1 MCGRPVP
8 QPFQTKD
15 PMFTHTQDALFSTEE
30 CAEIVRLSQTELQ
43 DSGGL
48 VGGQQQRE
56 IRRAKISWLDDEGPA
71 AWVMQR
77 IMGAVAKA
85 NREVFDFD
93 ITDFREKL
101 QVAVYDESE
110 EGHYDWHSDIG
121 EGPIAQF
128 RKATIVTQL
137 SAPDA
142 YEGGGLEINLGHKVM
157 TAARDRGSATLFA
170 SFMLHR
176 VVPVQ
181 RGTRYSLTCWSHG
194 PRFR

>member
-1 MCGRPVP
+1 
-8 QPFQTKD
+8 
-15 PMFTHTQDALFSTEE
+15 MFTHTQDSLFSAED
-30 CAEIVRLSQTELQ
+30 CAEIIRMSQAELQ

-48 VGGQQQRE
+48 VGGTQQRE

-71 AWVMQR
+71 GWVMQR
-77 IMGAVAKA
+77 IMGAVARA
-85 NREVFDFD
+85 NREVFEFD
-93 ITDFREKL
+93 ISEFREKL

-157 TAARDRGSATLFA
+157 TAPRGLGSATLFA

-176 VVPVQ
+176 VIPVT

>member
-1 MCGRPVP
+1 
-8 QPFQTKD
+8 
-15 PMFTHTQDALFSTEE
+15 MFTYSYDALFSKPD
-30 CAEIVRLSQTELQ
+30 CNEIIRLSRGKTQ

-48 VGGQQQRE
+48 VGGKKQNE
-56 IRRAKISWLDDEGPA
+56 IRRAKVSWLDEEDTAG
-71 AWVMQR
+71 WVLER
-77 IMGAVAKA
+77 IIGAVARA
-85 NREVFDFD
+85 NREAFDFD
-93 ITDFREKL
+93 ITEFREKL

-137 SAPDA
+137 SPAVSYD
-142 YEGGGLEINLGHKVM
+142 GGELEISLGHTVL
-157 TAARDRGSATLFA
+157 TASKDQGSATLFA

-176 VVPVQ
+176 VAPVTK
-181 RGTRYSLTCWSHG
+181 GTRYSLTCWSHG

>member
-1 MCGRPVP
+1 
-8 QPFQTKD
+8 
-15 PMFTHTQDALFSTEE
+15 MFTHIQDALFSADD
-30 CAEIVRLSQTELQ
+30 CAEIIRMSQAELQ

-56 IRRAKISWLDDEGPA
+56 IHRAKISWLDDEGPA

-77 IMGAVAKA
+77 IMGAVARA
-85 NREVFDFD
+85 NRESFDFD
-93 ITDFREKL
+93 ITEFREKL
-101 QVAVYDESE
+101 QVAVYDQSE
-110 EGHYDWHSDIG
+110 AGHYDWHSDIG

-128 RKATIVTQL
+128 RKASIVTQL
-137 SAPDA
+137 TLLEA
-142 YEGGGLEINLGHKVM
+142 YEGGGLEINLGHKAM
-157 TAARDRGSATLFA
+157 TAPRRQGSATLFA

-176 VVPVQ
+176 VVPVT

>member
-1 MCGRPVP
+1 
-8 QPFQTKD
+8 
-15 PMFTHTQDALFSTEE
+15 MFTYAHDALFSKQD
-30 CAEIVRLSQTELQ
+30 CDEIIRLSQAELQ

-48 VGGQQQRE
+48 VGGQQQHE

-71 AWVMQR
+71 DWVMQR

-142 YEGGGLEINLGHKVM
+142 YEGGGLEINRGHKVM
-157 TAARDRGSATLFA
+157 TASRAQGSATLFA

-176 VVPVQ
+176 VVPVS
-181 RGTRYSLTCWSHG
+181 RGTRFSLTCWSHG

>member
-1 MCGRPVP
+1 
-8 QPFQTKD
+8 
-15 PMFTHTQDALFSTEE
+15 MFTHSIPALFSPAECTE
-30 CAEIVRLSQTELQ
+30 IIRLSRTEVQ

-48 VGGQQQRE
+48 VGGIQQGD
-56 IRRAKISWLDDEGPA
+56 IRRARISWLDDEGPA
-71 AWVMQR
+71 AWVMER

-85 NREVFDFD
+85 NRETFDFD
-93 ITDFREKL
+93 IAEFKERL

-121 EGPIAQF
+121 EGRIAQF

-137 SAPDA
+137 SPAED
-142 YEGGGLEINLGHKVM
+142 YEGGGLEINLGNRILS
-157 TAARDRGSATLFA
+157 TPRDQGSATLFA

-176 VVPVQ
+176 VVPVT
-181 RGTRYSLTCWSHG
+181 RGTRLSLTCWSHG

>member
-1 MCGRPVP
+1 MSAFNLRIPIS
-8 QPFQTKD
+8 
-15 PMFTHTQDALFSTEE
+15 MFTYTYDALFSTKD
-30 CAEIVRLSQTELQ
+30 CAEIIRLSAAQDQ

-48 VGGQQQRE
+48 VGGRQQSE
-56 IRRAKISWLDDEGPA
+56 IRRAKISWLDDEGSA
-71 AWVMQR
+71 SWVLER
-77 IMGAVAKA
+77 IMGAVARA
-85 NREVFDFD
+85 NREAFDFD

-137 SAPDA
+137 SAADA
-142 YEGGGLEINLGHKVM
+142 YEGGELEISLGHTVL
-157 TAARDRGSATLFA
+157 TASKEQGNATLFA

-176 VVPVQ
+176 VVPVTK
-181 RGTRYSLTCWSHG
+181 GTRYSLTCWSHG